1 MNRTLPP
8 LGIQQRHS
16 VAEVTPAAPRY
27 LDLFTAT
34 KQRGTYLED
43 MLMEVPTK
51 RVSMAALDQQFES
64 EATLTEN
71 VVEFVAEAEGTDP
84 LNLPPYT
91 RPLIRI
97 TWTPSSAREPRAVSC
112 SITVATGSLSIA
124 TGRSNSSTPSCSH
137 SEHASGL
144 LPLPYS
150 SHLIEKP

>member
-84 LNLPPYT
+84 LNLPPLY
-91 RPLIRI
+91 
-97 TWTPSSAREPRAVSC
+97 A
-112 SITVATGSLSIA
+112 TVDPDHLDSVFRSGT
-124 TGRSNSSTPSCSH
+124 TGRIMFEYCGYRLAVDSNGQVEQLDT
-137 SEHASGL
+137 
-144 LPLPYS
+144 
-150 SHLIEKP
+150 